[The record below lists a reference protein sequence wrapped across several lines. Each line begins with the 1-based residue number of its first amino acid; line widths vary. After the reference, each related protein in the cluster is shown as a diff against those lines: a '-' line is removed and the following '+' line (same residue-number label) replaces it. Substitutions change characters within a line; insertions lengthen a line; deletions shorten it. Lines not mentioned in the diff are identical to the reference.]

1 MMGGE
6 LGFTSVGLGVG
17 VGLFTIG
24 VGVGLF
30 TIGVGVGLF
39 TIGVGSTRPSSDPSR
54 SPPSCSLWPLGR
66 GERTGRG
73 LLLAIGV
80 GVATGVGV
88 RTGVGLAVGVGV
100 AVEEVEALGICAI
113 AEAREEVQPRDKYE
127 APDTPWIAALCALSA
142 SLTRIGSA

>member
-1 MMGGE
+1 MIGGVD
-6 LGFTSVGLGVG
+6 GFTSVGLGVG

-24 VGVGLF
+24 VG
-30 TIGVGVGLF
+30 
-39 TIGVGSTRPSSDPSR
+39 STTPSSDPSR

-88 RTGVGLAVGVGV
+88 RTGVGLGVGVAVGV

-127 APDTPWIAALCALSA
+127 APDTP
-142 SLTRIGSA
+142 

>member
-1 MMGGE
+1 MIGGVD
-6 LGFTSVGLGVG
+6 GFTSVGLGVG

-30 TIGVGVGLF
+30 TIGVG
-39 TIGVGSTRPSSDPSR
+39 STTPSSDPSR

-88 RTGVGLAVGVGV
+88 RTGVGLGVGVGVAVGV

-127 APDTPWIAALCALSA
+127 APDTP
-142 SLTRIGSA
+142 

>member
-17 VGLFTIG
+17 VGEAFTVG
-24 VGVGLF
+24 VGVVL
-30 TIGVGVGLF
+30 TVGVGVGLF
-39 TIGVGSTRPSSDPSR
+39 TIGVGSTTPSSDPSR
-54 SPPSCSLWPLGR
+54 SPPSCSLWPLGG

-80 GVATGVGV
+80 GVAAGVGV
-88 RTGVGLAVGVGV
+88 RTG
-100 AVEEVEALGICAI
+100 VEEVEALGICAI

-127 APDTPWIAALCALSA
+127 APDTP
-142 SLTRIGSA
+142 

>member
-1 MMGGE
+1 MIGGVE
-6 LGFTSVGLGVG
+6 AFTSVGLGVG
-17 VGLFTIG
+17 VGEAFTVG
-24 VGVGLF
+24 VGVGVAL
-30 TIGVGVGLF
+30 TVGVGVGLF
-39 TIGVGSTRPSSDPSR
+39 TIGVGSTTPSSDPSR

-88 RTGVGLAVGVGV
+88 RTGVGLGVGV
-100 AVEEVEALGICAI
+100 AVGVEEVEALGICAI

-127 APDTPWIAALCALSA
+127 APDTP
-142 SLTRIGSA
+142 